1 MAMETPTLLFVDR
14 REDLDNIRT
23 EVLIGSRGYVISEG
37 TWYILKEVNGI
48 NSWIPLAAVG
58 SVSQISVPA
67 PVFVNSTDEMTDI
80 YTLYVYDNHYYYYS
94 IDNKAWTQGPEFQSA
109 NLGPTDS
116 LKKTTY
122 SKDLLT
128 TPFMFD
134 MIIDTDEDGR
144 KNITRALKELL
155 SNGYKD
161 IFIPEGK
168 YVITEPIYIPQSARI
183 CGAGNQTIIYAKLN
197 GVWDRPFSS
206 TFSDQHTFHEDK
218 TDLFR
223 MGLYSSISNME
234 FRVLGNF
241 DGAFIAIDARSLSGD
256 YLIDKSQKT
265 GDTYHYSEYKKVL
278 TCPHMRGTAR
288 AGISISDISC
298 YVSSID
304 YSYLHCAAIR
314 MVAGSEK
321 GTFYTDKEKTKTT
334 TKFLYPN
341 RNFYNV
347 DINRVKFTGSS
358 GSTSPNYKQNWGYL
372 IQAYVQQYKSAS
384 GDQAW
389 SNSHY
394 INDCT
399 SKDCRWMIFCHSHD
413 AEEYYIRNSLPLSYK
428 YGQIVWTGKDVDNGI
443 NPEISWADGKE
454 ADLTDFRQN
463 GFYIIENN
471 WESQQS
477 TASVT
482 ANAFM
487 HQGSYSTSG
496 IVYVGGSTRLLDV
509 FPMDWHYSG
518 KIPEIANVSYTDR
531 NGVKGTLSI
540 DGTDYKTGYLTYPF
554 VYSAGSLIQSQV
566 VASHGASFP
575 NKADKSAE
583 LDPSTLEFS
592 TFRNL
597 YQPSLIGWG
606 DYNIISNMPKMLSPR
621 TYQEVILSRTEKDGT
636 VNKTDKT
643 NVPANRLFL
652 YGQNW
657 EAGQRFVG
665 NGPLIDIY
673 FDMIDVDKELK
684 KIHIYWVAGKEETG
698 NLAVPYYSSDK
709 ELINT
714 DHSETNV
721 GRNQIE
727 FFCQMTTTPALSVD
741 ADNLASGEGNES
753 ITSIRIFA
761 TGYAPDNAL
770 QSTSSGFGRVGCFFS
785 YPFDSD
791 SAVGYVGHT
800 GNTYRKTIN
809 TFGLSDKKGT
819 SDYYSR
825 IDTSYFD
832 YYAKAGNPP
841 TAAVYRGN
849 FNFSNTAWK
858 YAKGNGYFIKIR
870 PEGSVAYGS
879 TLEE

>member
-67 PVFVNSTDEMTDI
+67 PVFVNSMDEMTDV
-80 YTLYVYDNHYYYYS
+80 YTLYVYNNHYYYYS

-134 MIIDTDEDGR
+134 TIIDTDEDGR

-206 TFSDQHTFHEDK
+206 TFSDQSTFHEDK
-218 TDLFR
+218 IDLFR

-234 FRVLGNF
+234 FRIIGNF

-256 YLIDKSQKT
+256 YLIDKNNQT
-265 GDTYHYSEYKKVL
+265 NGIYHYSEYEKVKGS
-278 TCPHMRGTAR
+278 PHMRGTAR

-298 YVSSID
+298 YVSNRD

-314 MVAGSEK
+314 MVAGSESGK
-321 GTFYTDKEKTKTT
+321 FYTDKEEKNTATKY
-334 TKFLYPN
+334 LYPN
-341 RNFYNV
+341 RNFYNI
-347 DINRVKFTGSS
+347 DINRVKFVGGSS
-358 GSTSPNYKQNWGYL
+358 STNPDYKQNWGYL
-372 IQAYVQQYKSAS
+372 IQAYVQYYKGAS

-394 INDCT
+394 FNDCT

-413 AEEYYIRNSLPLSYK
+413 AEEYYIRNSLALSYK
-428 YGQIVWTGKDVDNGI
+428 YGQVVWAEGEPK
-443 NPEISWADGKE
+443 ISWSDGKE
-454 ADLTDFRQN
+454 ADLTDFKQN
-463 GFYIIENN
+463 GFYTSESN
-471 WESQQS
+471 WESHQS
-477 TASVT
+477 TTSVT
-482 ANAFM
+482 TNAFM

-496 IVYVGGSTRLLDV
+496 IVYVGASSRLLDV

-518 KIPEIANVSYTDR
+518 AIPKIDKEYTDR
-531 NGVKGTLSI
+531 NGAKDTLSI
-540 DGTDYKTGYLTYPF
+540 PESDYKTDYRKYPF
-554 VYSAGSLIQSQV
+554 VYTEGSLIQSRV
-566 VASHGASFP
+566 VTSHGASFP
-575 NKADKSAE
+575 DKTYQSAE
-583 LDPSTLEFS
+583 LEPSTLKLS
-592 TFRNL
+592 GFRNY
-597 YQPSLIGWG
+597 YQPALIGWR
-606 DYNIISNMPKMLSPR
+606 DYNIISAMPKMLSPR
-621 TYQEVILSRTEKDGT
+621 TSQTIIASRTKDGVEYIT
-636 VNKTDKT
+636 QPTA
-643 NVPANRLFL
+643 VPTNRLFL
-652 YGQNW
+652 YSQDW
-657 EAGQRFVG
+657 ELGQRYVG

-684 KIHIYWVAGKEETG
+684 KIHIYWLAGKEDTG
-698 NLAVPYYSSDK
+698 NLAVPYYTSDK
-709 ELINT
+709 PLVVTDFNT
-714 DHSETNV
+714 TAE

-727 FFCQMTTTPALSVD
+727 FFCQMTAERPGDGFYT
-741 ADNLASGEGNES
+741 GGES
-753 ITSIRIFA
+753 ITGIHVFA
-761 TGYAPDNAL
+761 TGYSPDDSL
-770 QSTSSGFGRVGCFFS
+770 QSTSAGFGRVGCFFS
-785 YPFDSD
+785 YPFDGD
-791 SAVGYVGHT
+791 SAIGYAGHIS
-800 GNTYRKTIN
+800 NTYRKTIN
-809 TFGLSDKKGT
+809 TFGYSDRKG
-819 SDYYSR
+819 SSNYYTR
-825 IDTSYFD
+825 IDTSYYD
-832 YYAKAGNPP
+832 YYATTGSNPVVA
-841 TAAVYRGN
+841 TYRGN
-849 FNFSNTAWK
+849 FSFKNTEWK
-858 YAKGNGYFIKIR
+858 YVSGSGSFIKIR
-870 PEGSVAYGS
+870 PEGSIRYGAS
-879 TLEE
+879 WDEVVKENAANRD